1 MQSYDF
7 VKYSSQAVVGA
18 LLISLYDVFVEG
30 YELKLNGF
38 VSSDAFSMA
47 ISVVISNLAYDV
59 ISGLVPFLEKSN
71 FMGQIAH
78 PILNAIVYMYVY
90 NMMTAGVY
98 RGNRDNTNLMIVGS
112 IGQLLIDY
120 SQAPLMSLFGL
131 KTFY

>member
-112 IGQLLIDY
+112 IG
-120 SQAPLMSLFGL
+120 
-131 KTFY
+131 